1 MIKISLYCK
10 EIIIYINSLNAHL
23 IYIIYY
29 NIYIYTLILELYILL
44 ESLFLL
50 GNFDMIFW

>member
-29 NIYIYTLILELYILL
+29 NIYIYTLILELYIFL